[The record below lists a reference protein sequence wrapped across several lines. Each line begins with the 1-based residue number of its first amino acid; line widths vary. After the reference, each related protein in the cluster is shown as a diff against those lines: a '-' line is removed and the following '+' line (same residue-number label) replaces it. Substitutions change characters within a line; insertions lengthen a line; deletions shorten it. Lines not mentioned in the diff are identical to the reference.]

1 MIRSECSI
9 AVRQIRRRGK
19 RFRSFRDFGSKNKY
33 RQTVMFTATM
43 TPEIERLARTYLR
56 RPASVTIGSAGK
68 PTERVEQVVIMCS
81 ENEKR
86 NKLLEILERGIEPPI
101 IIFVNQKKAVD
112 VLAKGLT
119 KKGYNPC
126 TLHVSHPSSNCP
138 IIELLPSS
146 RVGKVKRV
154 EIWLWHN

>member
-1 MIRSECSI
+1 
-9 AVRQIRRRGK
+9 
-19 RFRSFRDFGSKNKY
+19 
-33 RQTVMFTATM
+33 M

-56 RPASVTIGSAGK
+56 RPAAVNIGSVGK
-68 PTERVEQVVIMCS
+68 PTERVEQVAIMCS

-86 NKLLEILERGIEPPI
+86 KKLLEILERGIEPPI

-126 TLHVSHPSSNCP
+126 TLHVSDPSMT
-138 IIELLPSS
+138 LL
-146 RVGKVKRV
+146 RTGR
-154 EIWLWHN
+154 